1 MSDRDRQDVVAALR
15 REAAAGRLDVD
26 EVEARVAQASVATRR
41 QDLTAA
47 LGGVEPVERISSSSF
62 SRDGWARLR
71 SPIGVAGVLLAAVAL
86 VAVVAA
92 VTPLAFGFHP
102 AFFWIVPLVGF
113 KVAKFHGRRG
123 WGSPRLA
130 SEDTVSV

>member
-1 MSDRDRQDVVAALR
+1 MSDRDRQDVVTALR

-47 LGGVEPVERISSSSF
+47 LGGVEPVERISTSSF
-62 SRDGWARLR
+62 SPGWVGSASLPDRR
-71 SPIGVAGVLLAAVAL
+71 CRRAAGAVAL

-123 WGSPRLA
+123 WGSRA
-130 SEDTVSV
+130 AEDTVSV